1 MIKAQ
6 HRKSKQV
13 VAIKYL
19 KDIFDDTYS
28 ARKMI
33 REIIILRKFTD
44 MQNNIFTTKLLDII
58 LPQDSPDNEK
68 QVVFH
73 EDEKEMD
80 LK

>member
-1 MIKAQ
+1 
-6 HRKSKQV
+6 
-13 VAIKYL
+13 
-19 KDIFDDTYS
+19 
-28 ARKMI
+28 MI

-80 LK
+80 LKQVKRKMITGKTSTWSTSVDPN